1 MDNPS
6 DKQIRRS
13 RFNIFLYDFYEARDF
28 ANYILNRDLHK
39 FQDPQSTTRL
49 IHLAFNTSLVVSY
62 CRPFHKRNDQNRQPR
77 VSIGKTRVT
86 NVLDVY
92 EQTLHNEITSKR
104 DQAFAHSDSVAHEFK
119 DGDYSGRS
127 DVLQTCA

>member
-13 RFNIFLYDFYEARDF
+13 RLNIFLYDFYEARDF

-39 FQDPQSTTRL
+39 SQDPQSKTRL

-62 CRPFHKRNDQNRQPR
+62 CRPFHKSNDQNGQPR
-77 VSIGKTRVT
+77 VSIRRTRVT

-92 EQTLHNEITSKR
+92 EQALHYEIISKR
-104 DQAFAHSDSVAHEFK
+104 DQAFAHSD
-119 DGDYSGRS
+119 
-127 DVLQTCA
+127 